1 MVLYMRLLYEGFP
14 QYYFSVLE
22 KHYSVE
28 NAAENKSEIYTGKL
42 KIPNNTTSGTAV
54 VQWWCMVQWCCSG
67 ATTVRIAF
75 WCLTMHSDN
84 GENNKIRGRTQ
95 SQPQKSKQK

>member
-1 MVLYMRLLYEGFP
+1 
-14 QYYFSVLE
+14 VLE

-54 VQWWCMVQWCCSG
+54 VQWWCSG
-67 ATTVRIAF
+67 AAAVQQLLELLF
-75 WCLTMHSDN
+75 
-84 GENNKIRGRTQ
+84 GV
-95 SQPQKSKQK
+95 

>member
-54 VQWWCMVQWCCSG
+54 VQWWCSG
-67 ATTVRIAF
+67 AVVLQR
-75 WCLTMHSDN
+75 C
-84 GENNKIRGRTQ
+84 NNC
-95 SQPQKSKQK
+95 